1 MNLKVS
7 SIKGNLKKTIAHVYD
22 QNNNNKCL
30 VSNNIHNKSYGKIEF
45 LKDVGG
51 CTVECLHKEC
61 EGNVLNNEMIMVDKK
76 YFNMLFQGANIVIN
90 NNHNVT
96 NNIYNNNTEEE
107 ILICDDYIIF
117 EDEILNKLIIKSLNN
132 TSGTIAEVF
141 YHLNKEHIC
150 YTEDKKWHIFEN
162 NLWRITKKIR
172 RTLSDCLTNYY
183 IKVLKYYE
191 DLDLNKK
198 NNSKTRKIT
207 ELINGLTKTTIRNN
221 ILTEL
226 ADIYVSENSNF
237 KSVLNT
243 KNNLIGFENGVFDLD
258 LMQFREG
265 IYTDYISH
273 STKYEFKQE
282 FSENKEQLLR
292 FLEDIQPNKKQLHY
306 LLKFLS
312 TCLFGKNK
320 IEKFHIFQGIGRN
333 GKSKLI
339 ELISHTFG
347 DYYVSIQ
354 SQLLTKEQPSASNP
368 RPEILTLK
376 GKRIVCASEP
386 ENNQKLNT
394 SFIKFLSGN
403 DILTARALFENEIVS
418 FIPQFSMILLCNDV
432 PLFDNQNDHAMWER
446 CRYINFPITFVD
458 NPMKENQK
466 KIDYNLSDKLLHW
479 KEDFILLLIDYYKLY
494 IKEGLL
500 PEQSV
505 LKFTNEIKDEQNIYK
520 QYMNERT
527 EPAETHIH
535 TIMLYEDFKKWFLEN
550 NFNECIPNN
559 KIFVKQLQLLNYV
572 YKVVKDNN
580 SKSVRGFEH
589 IKFKK

>member
-7 SIKGNLKKTIAHVYD
+7 KIKSNTLKTIAFV
-22 QNNNNKCL
+22 QNKEDNKKCL
-30 VSNNIHNKSYGKIEF
+30 ISNNVHNKSCGKLEF
-45 LKDVGG
+45 TKNIG
-51 CTVECLHKEC
+51 CTVECMDEQC
-61 EGNVLNNEMIMVDKK
+61 VGNILNNEIIPIDKK
-76 YFNMLFQGANIVIN
+76 YNNILFQGANIVVN
-90 NNHNVT
+90 NIT
-96 NNIYNNNTEEE
+96 NIYNNNNTNEEE
-107 ILICDDYIIF
+107 ILICDDYMIF
-117 EDEILNKLIIKSLNN
+117 EDETLNKLIMKSLNN
-132 TSGTIAEVF
+132 TSGTIAEV
-141 YHLNKEHIC
+141 YYYLNKDHIC

-172 RTLSDCLTNYY
+172 RTLSECLTNYY

-198 NNSKTRKIT
+198 NNGKTRKIT

-226 ADIYVSENSNF
+226 ADIYVSEKSDF
-237 KSVLNT
+237 KDILNT

-258 LMQFREG
+258 LMKFREG
-265 IYTDYISH
+265 IYTDYISY
-273 STKYEFKQE
+273 STKYDLKQE
-282 FSENKEQLLR
+282 FSEHKEHLLR

-312 TCLFGKNK
+312 TCLFGENY

-339 ELISHTFG
+339 ELISYTFG
-347 DYYVSIQ
+347 DYYASIQ

-418 FIPQFSMILLCNDV
+418 FIPQFSMILLCNEI
-432 PLFDNQNDHAMWER
+432 PLFDNQNDHAIWER

-458 NPMKENQK
+458 EPKNENQK
-466 KIDYNLSDKLLHW
+466 KIDYGLKNKLFNW
-479 KEDFILLLIDYYKLY
+479 KEDFMLLLLDYYKIY
-494 IKEGLL
+494 KKEGLL

-505 LKFTNEIKDEQNIYK
+505 FRFTNEIKDEQNIYK
-520 QYMNERT
+520 QYMEERT
-527 EPAETHIH
+527 KKSNTHIH
-535 TIMLYEDFKKWFLEN
+535 TSVLYDDFKKWMIYSYP
-550 NFNECIPNN
+550 NERIVNN
-559 KIFVKQLQLLNYV
+559 KEFIKQIQLLKYNK
-572 YKVVKDNN
+572 KVVRDKN
-580 SKSVRGFEH
+580 SVLANGFEFLSL
-589 IKFKK
+589 I

>member
-1 MNLKVS
+1 MNLEIS
-7 SIKGNLKKTIAHVYD
+7 EIKSNSLKTIALV
-22 QNNNNKCL
+22 QNNENNNKCL
-30 VSNNIHNKSYGKIEF
+30 ISNNIHDSSCGVLDFTKNIGCFIECINKQCI
-45 LKDVGG
+45 
-51 CTVECLHKEC
+51 
-61 EGNVLNNEMIMVDKK
+61 GNILNNELIHIDKK
-76 YFNMLFQGANIVIN
+76 YNNILYQGENI
-90 NNHNVT
+90 NVT
-96 NNIYNNNTEEE
+96 NITNIYNNNTDEEE
-107 ILICDDYIIF
+107 ILICDDYDIF
-117 EDEILNKLIIKSLNN
+117 EDEQLNKLIMKSLNN

-141 YHLNKEHIC
+141 YHLNKEKIC

-183 IKVLKYYE
+183 IKVLKFYE
-191 DLDLNKK
+191 NLDLNKK

-226 ADIYVSENSNF
+226 ADIYVSENSEF
-237 KSVLNT
+237 KDILNS

-258 LMQFREG
+258 EMKFREG
-265 IYTDYISH
+265 IYTDYISY
-273 STKYEFKQE
+273 STKYNFKQE
-282 FSENKEQLLR
+282 FSNNKEHLIR
-292 FLEDIQPNKKQLHY
+292 FLEDIQPDKKQLHY

-432 PLFDNQNDHAMWER
+432 PQFDNQNDHAMWER

-458 NPMKENQK
+458 DPKNNNQK

-479 KEDFILLLIDYYKLY
+479 KEDFVLLLIDYYNLY
-494 IKEGLL
+494 KKEGLL

-505 LKFTNEIKDEQNIYK
+505 LNFTNEIKDEQNIYK
-520 QYMNERT
+520 QYMEERT
-527 EPAETHIH
+527 KKSESHIH
-535 TIMLYEDFKKWFLEN
+535 TSALYSDFKKWLIN
-550 NFNECIPNN
+550 MNHDIKNIPSN
-559 KIFVKQLQLLNYV
+559 KKFVKELR
-572 YKVVKDNN
+572 N
-580 SKSVRGFEH
+580 SGTIAICDR
-589 IKFKK
+589 IKIKNISSTGIKNLSLI